1 MNNVIPFKAFLY
13 NSRFKKDF
21 ATLLSPP
28 YDIIYPEMHES
39 LLRSNPYNSVRLCLT
54 ADPNDRDRYQK
65 VAELYQAWK
74 KESILEQA
82 EKPAFY
88 FIRDEFQKEGRTQ
101 IRYGFVGLLELQEFG
116 KGQVFPHEYTLSGPK
131 QDRLSLL
138 EEMGAEL
145 SQIFF
150 CFRDPDLQ
158 IDSIFRRLEETPA
171 HFEGA
176 DSLGV
181 QRSLWLVE
189 DKPSLDLI
197 STLLNNSDLLIA
209 DGHHRYETAL
219 ENRKKN
225 PNGKGNFVQAY
236 FTNSM
241 SPGFSI
247 LPIHRLFKLPES
259 RSREGLF
266 DHLQS
271 VGFEITEKDSHEL
284 SALTKMDGD
293 NIAFG
298 LCFSQGNKR
307 LKISRPKRNPLETAL
322 EGAQKDIFE
331 LGFGWSPEELK
342 KGLLTYEHTDEKFLE
357 ALKKDPLQLGIYLPA
372 CTFNQIMDVVKTG
385 QRMPQKSTFFA
396 PKIASGLVIYELGK
410 V

>member
-1 MNNVIPFKAFLY
+1 MNNVVPFKAFLY
-13 NSRFKKDF
+13 HSRFKSEF
-21 ATLLSPP
+21 ASLLSPP

-54 ADPNDRDRYQK
+54 ADANDRDRYRK

-74 KESILEQA
+74 KESVIQQNP
-82 EKPAFY
+82 KPAFY
-88 FIRDEFQKEGRTQ
+88 FIRDEFLKDDKTQ
-101 IRYGFVGLLELQEFG
+101 VRYGFVGLLELQEFG
-116 KGQVFPHEYTLSGPK
+116 KGKVFPHEYTLSGPK

-150 CFRDPDLQ
+150 CYRDPQ
-158 IDSIFRRLEETPA
+158 QKVESIFKALEKTPA
-171 HFEGA
+171 YFEGT

-181 QRSLWLVE
+181 KRSLWLVE
-189 DKPSLDLI
+189 DPESTAAI
-197 STLLNNSDLLIA
+197 SSLLNDTELLIA

-219 ENRKKN
+219 EFRRRN
-225 PNGKGNFVQAY
+225 PDGKGKFVQAY

-241 SPGFSI
+241 STGFSI
-247 LPIHRLFKLPES
+247 LPIHRLFRLPEN

-266 DHLQS
+266 DHLQGA
-271 VGFEITEKDSHEL
+271 GFEITEKDSHEF
-284 SALTKMDGD
+284 SSLTKIDGD

-298 LCFSQGNKR
+298 LCFNQGNKR

-322 EGAQKDIFE
+322 EAAQKDIFE
-331 LGFGWSPEELK
+331 LGFGWSPDELK
-342 KGLLTYEHTDEKFLE
+342 KGLVSYEHTDEKFLE
-357 ALKKDPLQLGIYLPA
+357 ALQKDPQTLGIYLPA
-372 CTFNQIMDVVKTG
+372 CTFDQIMDVVKTG

-396 PKIASGLVIYELGK
+396 PKIASGLITYELGNG
-410 V
+410 